1 MRDIG
6 EKGQGEETAPSD
18 SRQRES
24 GTEAL
29 RAHSVGCIIIS
40 LYANFVGLEGQ
51 SARWKATRWSALN
64 RSTDGIHVVSIL
76 RSRYRHNA
84 GCGAVGA
91 GAKLLQDASCS
102 MASFHASVGSGCAGK
117 LPAVLQPRLSR
128 MGKAPLNRSNVVT
141 NETLC
146 CGAAVESHKCGILR
160 ILPCSILLLVSRTS
174 VETVASWLSSWF
186 VGRLHCEAL

>member
-1 MRDIG
+1 MKKD
-6 EKGQGEETAPSD
+6 KGKKQRPPTAD
-18 SRQRES
+18 SENL
-24 GTEAL
+24 GPK
-29 RAHSVGCIIIS
+29 
-40 LYANFVGLEGQ
+40 LYAHTLLDASLFLCTRTLWVSRAKVLDG
-51 SARWKATRWSALN
+51 KATRWSALN

-146 CGAAVESHKCGILR
+146 CGAAVESHKMWHPQNSSLQY
-160 ILPCSILLLVSRTS
+160 S
-174 VETVASWLSSWF
+174 VTRVTNF
-186 VGRLHCEAL
+186 C

>member
-1 MRDIG
+1 MTQANVSQLMCAQTQYFNSLNKSEHQNMVKRLRDIG
-6 EKGQGEETAPSD
+6 EKGQGEESAPSD

-51 SARWKATRWSALN
+51 SARWKATRWSVLD

-76 RSRYRHNA
+76 RSRYRHIA
-84 GCGAVGA
+84 GCCAVGA

-102 MASFHASVGSGCAGK
+102 MASFHASVGSERWEWLCWEISSGSPTAVVADGQGTVEPQQRGYKRDALLWRGC
-117 LPAVLQPRLSR
+117 
-128 MGKAPLNRSNVVT
+128 
-141 NETLC
+141 
-146 CGAAVESHKCGILR
+146 
-160 ILPCSILLLVSRTS
+160 
-174 VETVASWLSSWF
+174 
-186 VGRLHCEAL
+186 